1 MPRDPEATQA
11 AILAAARAEFA
22 AYGLAGARVDRIAA
36 RSGYNKE
43 RIYARFGDKE
53 SLYQRVLSEMLEE
66 MRLATVVE
74 EGEDVGD
81 YVRKSFDFHR
91 SRPEL
96 LRMLLWEALECTGE
110 FVPDE
115 QERRRCYARS
125 GAALAA
131 QLGRPAGPEVARLL
145 FTLIGLAAWPIAFST
160 LGRLVTGDDTATEE
174 GQMALRE
181 FLVEFARR
189 GTESINEFITSGSR
203 QDL

>member
-1 MPRDPEATQA
+1 MARDPAATQA
-11 AILAAARAEFA
+11 SILAAARVEFA

-53 SLYQRVLSEMLEE
+53 GLYQRVLAEMLEE

-74 EGEDVGD
+74 VGEDVGD

-91 SRPEL
+91 ARPEL
-96 LRMLLWEALECTGE
+96 LRMLLWEALECGGE

-125 GAALAA
+125 GAALADHI
-131 QLGRPAGPEVARLL
+131 GRPAGPDVARLL
-145 FTLIGLAAWPIAFST
+145 FTLIGIAAWPQAFAT
-160 LGRLVTGDDTATEE
+160 LGRLVIGDDIATEA
-174 GQMALRE
+174 GQLALRE
-181 FLVEFARR
+181 FLTEFSRR
-189 GTESINEFITSGSR
+189 GTESLNEFIGANR
-203 QDL
+203 E